1 MPMDILKPVAEKSLS
16 QLDNNR
22 ESANNA
28 ADAILTTD
36 TVRKECAVEH
46 ELNDGT
52 VFKVAGICKGSGM
65 IAPNM
70 GTMLGFITT
79 DLKVPQDTLQKALN
93 KSIKKSF
100 NMVVV
105 DGDES
110 TNDTVLLLSTND
122 VEGEI
127 DENFQEALDYVCTSL
142 AKQIARDGEGADK
155 FMEVTASGAKSEDDA
170 KEGEGSEVI
179 TTDVKD
185 TKDAVK
191 NDGASNNDDEVI
203 LRAVEPETPFDNSTD
218 VPDGTYY
225 MVIKDEQ
232 EKDENE
238 MYSEIVEITS
248 RSEFELDKDGMYNIY
263 LFTIPNVTFE
273 DGKIKIDEYESYDSK
288 KLILSHIN
296 NIFTIGGYECIEQEV
311 LCICNLK
318 KCLLNL
324 QMKAF
329 KEGTANCGSTKCKNQ
344 ENKSQ
349 RDYIFLGV

>member
-1 MPMDILKPVAEKSLS
+1 MS
-16 QLDNNR
+16 
-22 ESANNA
+22 
-28 ADAILTTD
+28 
-36 TVRKECAVEH
+36 
-46 ELNDGT
+46 
-52 VFKVAGICKGSGM
+52 
-65 IAPNM
+65 
-70 GTMLGFITT
+70 
-79 DLKVPQDTLQKALN
+79 
-93 KSIKKSF
+93 
-100 NMVVV
+100 
-105 DGDES
+105 
-110 TNDTVLLLSTND
+110 
-122 VEGEI
+122 
-127 DENFQEALDYVCTSL
+127 
-142 AKQIARDGEGADK
+142 KQIYMNGCHL
-155 FMEVTASGAKSEDDA
+155 V
-170 KEGEGSEVI
+170 V
-179 TTDVKD
+179 
-185 TKDAVK
+185 
-191 NDGASNNDDEVI
+191 
-203 LRAVEPETPFDNSTD
+203 D

-296 NIFTIGGYECIEQEV
+296 NIFTIGGYECIEQEI

-349 RDYIFLGV
+349 RDYIFLGVWLIEQFIERGLLEQAKNVYDCLQSCGSICGNLLKTNNDCGCNG